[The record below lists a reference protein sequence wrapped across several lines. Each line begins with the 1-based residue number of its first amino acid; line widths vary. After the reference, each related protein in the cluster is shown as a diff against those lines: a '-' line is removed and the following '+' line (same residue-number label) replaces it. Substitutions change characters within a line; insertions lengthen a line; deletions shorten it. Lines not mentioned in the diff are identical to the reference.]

1 MCGIAGFI
9 NKDYSNDSGL
19 AILEKMLEAI
29 AHRGPDARGKWGEKN
44 VFIGQNRLSIIDLS
58 EASNQPFLYQDVVL
72 TFNGE
77 IYNYIEIRK
86 ELQEKGYQFH
96 TQGDTEVICAAYK
109 EYGEKCVE
117 KFIGMWAFALWDK
130 TKNKLFCSRD
140 RFGIKPFY
148 FISENQNFY
157 FASEYKA
164 LKTLPVFKNDLNVEQ
179 IKRGLA
185 LVRGV
190 YKNETYYT
198 QIQNLEPAHNLIYEN
213 GAISIY
219 RYWDIDLSQPK
230 TDMSWEEK
238 LATFRQLFEESILL
252 HSRSDVKNGTLLS
265 GGLDSSAISS
275 VYSTLFPNQPIKA
288 FSIFYEG
295 KNTVDERPFMR
306 SVVEKYPNIE
316 PHYYSPSD
324 KEIEES
330 FYDVT
335 KYADIPVLSSS
346 FVSQFFLMQLARKEG
361 VTVVINGQGAD
372 EYLGGYM
379 HSFYR
384 VLAQYFSE
392 FRWGNML
399 QTYCNNI
406 AREQYGFKKSLDVA
420 VKSAASLFSDE
431 NAIDN
436 LEYVQFRKQLSG
448 VNRLDYN
455 IKKSGNRFDNFLHQA
470 LLNTTL
476 QTLLHYED
484 RNSMAFSL
492 ESRVPFLNHKLIE
505 FCFQLQMEDRINTKA
520 ETKYILRESL
530 KPYLPEKV
538 YARKDK
544 KGFVTPGEIKWLN
557 SPLKQHLDIDYKRL
571 DFLNVVAIKNEMEAY
586 KNGSLANAKFVWRV
600 VALDFWLKNF
610 N

>member
-9 NKDYSNDSGL
+9 SGNYSKDSGL
-19 AILEKMLEAI
+19 AILEKMLQAI
-29 AHRGPDARGKWGEKN
+29 AHRGPDARGKWNEEN
-44 VFIGQNRLSIIDLS
+44 IFIGQNRLSIIDLS
-58 EASNQPFLYQDVVL
+58 EASNQPFLYQDVVI

-77 IYNYIEIRK
+77 IYNYIEIRA
-86 ELQEKGYQFH
+86 ELQAKGYAFH

-130 TKNKLFCSRD
+130 TKQKLFCSRD

-148 FISENQNFY
+148 FITENNNFY

-164 LKTLPVFKNDLNVEQ
+164 LKTLPVFKNDLNIEQ

-185 LVRGV
+185 LTRGV

-198 QIQNLEPAHNLIYEN
+198 QIQNLEPAHNLVYQDGVIKT
-213 GAISIY
+213 A
-219 RYWDIDLSQPK
+219 RYWDVDLSQPK
-230 TDMSWEEK
+230 LDISWEEK
-238 LATFRQLFEESILL
+238 QETFRKLFEESITL

-275 VYSTLFPNQPIKA
+275 VYSSLFPKQPIKA

-295 KNTVDERPFMR
+295 ENAVDERPFIR
-306 SVVEKYPNIE
+306 SVIEKYPQIE
-316 PHYYSPSD
+316 PNYYSPTEN
-324 KEIEES
+324 EIEES
-330 FYDVT
+330 FYEVT
-335 KYADIPVLSSS
+335 KHADIPVLGSS
-346 FVSQFFLMQLARKEG
+346 FLSQYFLMRLAKREG

-384 VLAQYFSE
+384 VLAQYFAQWQWGKMIKTFQNNSE
-392 FRWGNML
+392 
-399 QTYCNNI
+399 
-406 AREQYGFKKSLDVA
+406 REQYGAKKRAGLA
-420 VKSAASLFSDE
+420 LKSAASLLCNE

-436 LEYVQFRKQLSG
+436 LEYRQFSRQLNGTSAI
-448 VNRLDYN
+448 NYD
-455 IKKSGNRFDNFLHQA
+455 IKNSNNRFDNFLHQA
-470 LLNTTL
+470 LLNSTL
-476 QTLLHYED
+476 QTLLHFED
-484 RNSMAFSL
+484 RNSMTFSL
-492 ESRVPFLNHKLIE
+492 ESRVPFLNHKLVE
-505 FCFQLQMEDRINTKA
+505 FCFRLQMEDRINTKA

-530 KPYLPEKV
+530 KQYFPEKV

-557 SPLKQHLDIDYKRL
+557 GVLKQHLDVDYKRL
-571 DFLNVVAIKNEMEAY
+571 DFLNVDAVKSEIEAY
-586 KNGSLANAKFVWRV
+586 KNGNLANAKFVWRV

>member
-9 NKDYSNDSGL
+9 SNNYSQDSGL
-19 AILEKMLEAI
+19 AILAKMLESI
-29 AHRGPDARGKWGEKN
+29 AHRGPDARGKWNEEN

-58 EASNQPFLYQDVVL
+58 EASNQPFLYQDVVI

-77 IYNYIEIRK
+77 IYNYIEVRE
-86 ELQEKGYQFH
+86 ELRLKGYRFS

-109 EYGEKCVE
+109 EYGESCVE

-130 TKNKLFCSRD
+130 TKRKLFCSRD

-148 FISENQNFY
+148 FISENTNFY

-164 LKTLPVFKNDLNVEQ
+164 LKIVPVFKNDLNIEQ
-179 IKRGLA
+179 VKRGLA
-185 LVRGV
+185 LSRGV
-190 YKNETYYT
+190 YKNETFYT

-213 GAISIY
+213 GAIKIS
-219 RYWDIDLSQPK
+219 RYWDIDLSKPK
-230 TDMSWEEK
+230 LNISWHEK
-238 LATFRQLFEESILL
+238 QKTFRKLFEESIML

-275 VYSTLFPNQPIKA
+275 VYSSLFPKQEIKA

-295 KNTVDERPFMR
+295 ENAVDERPFIR
-306 SVVEKYPNIE
+306 SVIDKYPQVA
-316 PHYYSPSD
+316 PHYYSPTEN
-324 KEIEES
+324 EIEQS
-330 FYDVT
+330 FYEVT
-335 KYADIPVLSSS
+335 KHADIPVFGSSYLS
-346 FVSQFFLMQLARKEG
+346 QYFLMRLAKREG

-384 VLAQYFSE
+384 VLAQQFSE
-392 FRWGNML
+392 LKWASML
-399 QTYCNNI
+399 QTYCNNSQ
-406 AREQYGFKKSLDVA
+406 REQYGVKKRAELA
-420 VKSAASLFSDE
+420 LKSAVSFFCDE

-436 LEYVQFRKQLSG
+436 LEYKQFSRPLNG
-448 VNRLDYN
+448 VNALQYD

-470 LLNTTL
+470 LLNSTL
-476 QTLLHYED
+476 QTLLHFED

-492 ESRVPFLNHKLIE
+492 ESRVPFLNHKLVE
-505 FCFQLQMEDRINTKA
+505 FCFQLAMEDRINTKA

-530 KPYLPEKV
+530 KQYLPEKV

-557 SPLKQHLDIDYKRL
+557 GALKQHLDIDYKRL
-571 DFLNVVAIKNEMEAY
+571 GFLNVDTIKSEVEAY
-586 KNGSLANAKFVWRV
+586 KKGNLANAKFVWRV